1 MITRL
6 YKLTRVRKEDRI
18 PKLERFR
25 DSLIDEVNTIESQG
39 DKLYSSAMK
48 DLMTNEKDLLKV
60 IKWKDVYDQLE
71 RTINDCESAVNIIVG
86 IVIKNT

>member
-25 DSLIDEVNTIESQG
+25 DSLIDEVNKLNPDGTNKTGLIFDQISMPIQRVVLPIEDSIRQTIG
-39 DKLYSSAMK
+39 KKYGNK
-48 DLMTNEKDLLKV
+48 
-60 IKWKDVYDQLE
+60 
-71 RTINDCESAVNIIVG
+71 
-86 IVIKNT
+86 

>member
-25 DSLIDEVNTIESQG
+25 DSLIDEVNKLNPDGTNKTGLIFDQISMPIQRVVLPIREITENSIKETIG
-39 DKLYSSAMK
+39 
-48 DLMTNEKDLLKV
+48 T
-60 IKWKDVYDQLE
+60 
-71 RTINDCESAVNIIVG
+71 
-86 IVIKNT
+86 KNGNN

>member
-1 MITRL
+1 
-6 YKLTRVRKEDRI
+6 
-18 PKLERFR
+18 
-25 DSLIDEVNTIESQG
+25 
-39 DKLYSSAMK
+39 
-48 DLMTNEKDLLKV
+48 KV

>member
-25 DSLIDEVNTIESQG
+25 DSLINEVNKLNPDGTNKTGLIFVQISMPIQRVVLPIEDSIRQTIG
-39 DKLYSSAMK
+39 KKYGNK
-48 DLMTNEKDLLKV
+48 
-60 IKWKDVYDQLE
+60 
-71 RTINDCESAVNIIVG
+71 
-86 IVIKNT
+86 

>member
-25 DSLIDEVNTIESQG
+25 DSLIDEVIKLNPDGTNKTGLIFDQISMPIQRVVLPIREITENSIKETIG
-39 DKLYSSAMK
+39 
-48 DLMTNEKDLLKV
+48 T
-60 IKWKDVYDQLE
+60 
-71 RTINDCESAVNIIVG
+71 
-86 IVIKNT
+86 KNGNN

>member
-25 DSLIDEVNTIESQG
+25 DSLIDEGN
-39 DKLYSSAMK
+39 KLNP
-48 DLMTNEKDLLKV
+48 DGTNKTGL
-60 IKWKDVYDQLE
+60 IYDQISMPIQRVVLPVRE
-71 RTINDCESAVNIIVG
+71 ITENSIKETIG
-86 IVIKNT
+86 TKNGNN